1 MQAKLPGTDD
11 VEQPDQ
17 PRPPTIEN
25 SEQYALPKKADLP
38 DIPGIV
44 WGLFDTDGETRY
56 VKGDTLTSPAGVDT
70 EQPPHGELPANAV
83 VEGVGAYI
91 ESYGIEEIE
100 IPDYYSRF
108 SDFEPVINTWTT
120 TATGIGYG
128 IEQNMLRGLVRL
140 ANGSGR
146 IDHDKT
152 HVILCENDTVLV
164 TGPRGAFIKDLWG
177 IKGDRTDEEP
187 PADVY
192 QNVRG
197 FSMPEEN
204 ETALEKTEA
213 VLDALETY
221 TDYEVSEYQFNRD
234 RGKHIFHTTCGREFY
249 PRGGPILE
257 AGPASSVVGEH
268 TYDYRG
274 TTYSATVE
282 PEDIDHGIGD
292 TIAPMIQTT
301 KTVLGYTVDWKIR
314 DYVFSGNARCVDAIL
329 CYVTLTHTP
338 AENSEGDV
346 YLDYAVNSQGEIIE
360 SYDLDD

>member
-1 MQAKLPGTDD
+1 MQAKLPGTGDL
-11 VEQPDQ
+11 DQ
-17 PRPPTIEN
+17 GDKSRPPEIEDP
-25 SEQYALPKKADLP
+25 EQYAHSSRSDLP

-56 VKGDTLTSPAGVDT
+56 VKGDSVTAPAGVDT
-70 EQPPHGELPANAV
+70 ERPPHGELPANAV

-91 ESYGIEEIE
+91 QSYGVEEIE

-120 TATGIGYG
+120 TTTGIGHG
-128 IEQNMLRGLVRL
+128 IEQNLLRGLVRL

-152 HVILCENDTVLV
+152 HTILCENDTVLI

-192 QNVRG
+192 QNIRG
-197 FSMPEEN
+197 FSIPEED
-204 ETALEKTEA
+204 ETALAKTEA
-213 VLDALETY
+213 LLDALETH
-221 TDYEVSEYQFNRD
+221 TDYEVDEYQYNRD

-257 AGPASSVVGEH
+257 AGSASSVLGKH
-268 TYDYRG
+268 TTDYRG

-282 PEDIDHGIGD
+282 SEDILHDIGD
-292 TIAPMIQTT
+292 AIAPEIQTT
-301 KTVLGYTVDWKIR
+301 KTVLGYTVDWKVR

-329 CYVTLTHTP
+329 CYVTLVHTP

-346 YLDYAVNSQGEIIE
+346 YLDYAVNSQDQTIE
-360 SYDLDD
+360 SYDIDD